1 MGKKDRKPYTW
12 EVVQDFTDPE
22 TGITLRVSRN
32 DASPPGYSWQQG
44 NKPTDGTADE
54 RLRPFNR
61 LRVDYGSASYGG
73 DGPLAELSGEI
84 SIVVRL
90 MTEMKT
96 WVELDAKA
104 QVERIAREKKVEAKK
119 KANAV
124 NGPRPE
130 VFGKV
135 LSLPA
140 AQRSPR
146 TP

>member
-1 MGKKDRKPYTW
+1 MGKRDRKPYTW
-12 EVVQDFTDPE
+12 EVVQDFTDPG

-61 LRVDYGSASYGG
+61 LRVAYANNTDPCVGV
-73 DGPLAELSGEI
+73 SGEI
-84 SIVVRL
+84 AIIVGL
-90 MTEMKT
+90 MAEMQT

-104 QVERIAREKKVEAKK
+104 QVEALVRKKKEDTKK

-130 VFGKV
+130 VFGKAPRA
-135 LSLPA
+135 LLP
-140 AQRSPR
+140 R
-146 TP
+146 

>member
-61 LRVDYGSASYGG
+61 MSLDYATAEHQPLVDMPF
-73 DGPLAELSGEI
+73 D
-84 SIVVRL
+84 IVVGL

-104 QVERIAREKKVEAKK
+104 QVELLARKKKEDTKK

>member
-1 MGKKDRKPYTW
+1 MGKKDRKPYVW
-12 EVVQDFTDPE
+12 EVVQDFTDLR

-61 LRVDYGSASYGG
+61 LPVDYANNTGPSA
-73 DGPLAELSGEI
+73 DVAGEI
-84 SIVVRL
+84 AIVVGL
-90 MTEMKT
+90 MAEMKG

-104 QVERIAREKKVEAKK
+104 QMELLTRKKKEDTKK

-130 VFGKV
+130 VFGKAPRAF
-135 LSLPA
+135 LP
-140 AQRSPR
+140 R
-146 TP
+146 

>member
-61 LRVDYGSASYGG
+61 LRVDYANNIGPSA
-73 DGPLAELSGEI
+73 DVSGEI
-84 SIVVRL
+84 AIVVGL

-104 QVERIAREKKVEAKK
+104 QVELLARKKREDTKK
-119 KANAV
+119 KANGV

-130 VFGKV
+130 VFKGASRALV
-135 LSLPA
+135 
-140 AQRSPR
+140 R
-146 TP
+146 

>member
-1 MGKKDRKPYTW
+1 MGKKDRKPYVW
-12 EVVQDFTDPE
+12 EVVQDFTDLR

-61 LRVDYGSASYGG
+61 LAVDYASNTGPSA
-73 DGPLAELSGEI
+73 DVSGEI
-84 SIVVRL
+84 AIVVGL
-90 MTEMKT
+90 MTEMKA

-104 QVERIAREKKVEAKK
+104 QVELLARKKKEDTKK

-130 VFGKV
+130 VFKGASRA
-135 LSLPA
+135 L
-140 AQRSPR
+140 R
-146 TP
+146 